1 MNAQHQRSNL
11 NDLEDCSIH
20 GTQLLMNDQLPDISD
35 AEWRVMNVVWQH
47 TTAQQQRAQEA
58 NDEFVSITART
69 IIQRLQETTEWTAG
83 TIKTLLHRL
92 VQKGA
97 LDFQRKG
104 KKYLY
109 RATVTQFECIDR
121 ASSRMLY
128 TVFNGRPIPMITY
141 LVETARLSGQ
151 EVETLSDLL
160 DDIRKKLPPHSEQS
174 AHSGHSEQVADDA
187 GI

>member
-1 MNAQHQRSNL
+1 
-11 NDLEDCSIH
+11 
-20 GTQLLMNDQLPDISD
+20 MNDQLPDISD

-47 TTAQQQRAQEA
+47 TAAVDDRAGS
-58 NDEFVSITART
+58 NDDHAPITART
-69 IIQRLQETTEWTAG
+69 IIQRLKDSTEWTDG

-128 TVFNGRPIPMITY
+128 TVFDGRPIPMLTY

-151 EVETLSDLL
+151 EVETLTGLL
-160 DDIRKKLPPHSEQS
+160 DDIRKKLPPHSEHS
-174 AHSGHSEQVADDA
+174 ASEHSASEHSASEHSASEHSA
-187 GI
+187 SE